1 MKLPRSCPNP
11 YNSRLN
17 FFGGL
22 GLVVGGQVFLLWG
35 LTSSVYTVTAMVVTQ
50 LCFTA
55 GGLMLLALST
65 DRVDLASEQFRNTR
79 RVAAGLFFAGM
90 FAFTVIDYMMNPATD
105 DVFQVLRWA
114 LPMVLLMA
122 ILLYNSRTESSAA

>member
-22 GLVVGGQVFLLWG
+22 GLLVVGQVFLLWG

-50 LCFTA
+50 LCFTVA
-55 GGLMLLALST
+55 GLILLALST
-65 DRVDLASEQFRNTR
+65 DRVDLAGERFRNTR

-114 LPMVLLMA
+114 LPTVLLML
-122 ILLYNSRTESSAA
+122 ILLYNSRNDLSAD

>member
-1 MKLPRSCPNP
+1 MRLPRSCPNP

-22 GLVVGGQVFLLWG
+22 GLLVGGQLFLLWG
-35 LTSSVYTVTAMVVTQ
+35 LTSSVYTVTAMVVPQ

-55 GGLMLLALST
+55 GGLILLALST
-65 DRVDLASEQFRNTR
+65 DRVDLAGEQFRNTR

-90 FAFTVIDYMMNPATD
+90 LAFTVIDYTMNPATD
-105 DVFQVLRWA
+105 DVLQVLRWA
-114 LPMVLLMA
+114 LPTVLLLL